1 VAQGRTVAAGS
12 VAELA
17 VASGETDFEE
27 TFVKLA
33 FGATDA
39 SAFNGST
46 V

>member
-1 VAQGRTVAAGS
+1 

-17 VASGETDFEE
+17 LASGETDFEE

-33 FGATDA
+33 FGSTDA
-39 SAFNGST
+39 SAFTGSS